1 MDPVFRFK
9 QFAVRHDRAGM
20 KVGTD
25 GVLLGAWAPLDGRPA
40 SILDIGAG
48 TGLIALMLA
57 QRSDAPTI
65 DAVEVE
71 AAAYEQCVENFEASP
86 WNDRLFC
93 YHCSLQEFAAEVE
106 EPYDLLVSNPPF
118 YGEVASTGN
127 PARDTARQRT
137 SLPFE
142 TLLEAVRRLMA
153 PGGRFCAVLP
163 HREEAAFTAL
173 AREAGLYPGRIT
185 RVRGNPQAPLSRS
198 LLAFTDAPTR
208 LVEDALT
215 IEKVRGQYTEA
226 YQDLTRDFYLKM

>member
-1 MDPVFRFK
+1 MEPVFRFK

-25 GVLLGAWAPLDGRPA
+25 GVLLGAWAPLDGKPA

-57 QRSDAPTI
+57 QRSGAPTI

-71 AAAYEQCVENFEASP
+71 ATSYQQCVENFEASP

-93 YHCSLQEFAAEVE
+93 YHCSLQEFAGEVE
-106 EPYDLLVSNPPF
+106 ETYDLLVSNPPF
-118 YGEVASTGN
+118 YGEAAATGN
-127 PARDTARQRT
+127 PARDAARRRA

-142 TLLEAVRRLMA
+142 TLLEGVRHLMA
-153 PGGRFCAVLP
+153 PGGRFCVVLP
-163 HREEAAFTAL
+163 RREEAAFTSL

-185 RVRGNPQAPLSRS
+185 RVRGNPQAPFSRS
-198 LLAFTDAPTR
+198 LLAFTEVPGEVA
-208 LVEDALT
+208 EDTLT
-215 IEKVRGQYTEA
+215 IEAGRGQYTEA
-226 YQDLTRDFYLKM
+226 YQALTRAFYLKM